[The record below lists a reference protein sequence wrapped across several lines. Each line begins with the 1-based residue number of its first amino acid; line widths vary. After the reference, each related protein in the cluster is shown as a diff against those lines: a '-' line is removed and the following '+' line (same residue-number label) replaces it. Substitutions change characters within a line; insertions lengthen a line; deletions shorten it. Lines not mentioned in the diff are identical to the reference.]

1 MVILIF
7 SDGLIIFIYVI
18 THTYRKPVMEEVC
31 LWPPQ

>member
-7 SDGLIIFIYVI
+7 PDGLIIFIYVI
-18 THTYRKPVMEEVC
+18 TYKKTVKEEVC

>member
-7 SDGLIIFIYVI
+7 SDGLIIFIYVFPR
-18 THTYRKPVMEEVC
+18 TYRKPVMEEVC

>member
-7 SDGLIIFIYVI
+7 TDGLFIVIYVDA
-18 THTYRKPVMEEVC
+18 YVKPVLEEVC

>member
-7 SDGLIIFIYVI
+7 TDGLFILIYVDVHVSPI
-18 THTYRKPVMEEVC
+18 MEEVC

>member
-7 SDGLIIFIYVI
+7 TDGLFIVIYVDA
-18 THTYRKPVMEEVC
+18 YEKPVMEEVC